1 MKFYNDK
8 DKIGSIIILL
18 AALIYLNATF
28 IIPID
33 QVLGNEVFTARTLPI
48 GLSVLTIFI
57 CVIQISMPVS
67 GAADETIAEAVAG
80 FHWKPCILL
89 TGLMLVYSLTFKLF
103 GFSLA
108 TFLFLFAGFTVLRE
122 KRYLLS
128 ATISAAVAIFMWAI
142 LTQMFDIYLESGSL
156 YRWLVGA

>member
-28 IIPID
+28 AIPVD

-57 CVIQISMPVS
+57 CLIQISMPV
-67 GAADETIAEAVAG
+67 GRAADDTITDAIAG

-89 TGLMLVYSLTFKLF
+89 TSLMLVYSLTFNFF

-128 ATISAAVAIFMWAI
+128 ATISAAVAIFMWVV
-142 LTQMFDIYLESGSL
+142 LTQLFDIYLDSGSL
-156 YRWLVGA
+156 YRWIGGA